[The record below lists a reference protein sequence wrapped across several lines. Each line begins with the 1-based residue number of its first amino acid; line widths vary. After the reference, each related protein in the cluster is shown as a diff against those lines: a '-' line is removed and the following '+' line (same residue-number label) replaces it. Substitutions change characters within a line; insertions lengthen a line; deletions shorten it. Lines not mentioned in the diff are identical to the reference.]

1 MRVAD
6 ASPGL
11 SSGEEGRPEVS
22 ARVRWFVWAF
32 LTVFA
37 FTGLAEIE
45 AFPFTG
51 WRLFSG
57 LRHER
62 TTSFTAFAVDGDGEE
77 TPFPFAS
84 LPPAYHWGSNLVR
97 AFVRRSPAEQAT
109 ICDAWVD
116 GARATGH
123 DVEVVRIYQVVRT
136 VSERDGDRGV
146 PPRTRSLRITCGDGS
161 VQATETS

>member
-11 SSGEEGRPEVS
+11 SSGEEGRPEVP

-32 LTVFA
+32 LTVFVV
-37 FTGLAEIE
+37 TGLAEIE

-62 TTSFTAFAVDGDGEE
+62 TTSLAAFGVDGAGLER
-77 TPFPFAS
+77 PFAFRE
-84 LPPAYHWGSNLVR
+84 LPPAYHWGSNVLR
-97 AFVRRSPAEQAT
+97 GFTRRSPAEQAR
-109 ICDAWVD
+109 ICDSWVSA
-116 GARATGH
+116 ARDAGR
-123 DVEVVRIYQVVRT
+123 DVALVRVYQVVRV
-136 VSERDGDRGV
+136 VSDRDGDRGV
-146 PPRTRSLRITCGDGS
+146 PARTRTLMLTCGDGS
-161 VQATETS
+161 VQHAETT